1 MPGNGFTFAIR
12 IGCENDA
19 IAVFQRFDNI
29 GKAFGGIA
37 IHLPRHCKV
46 FVGTNRAILG
56 WQVPHMTERGQNL
69 IVRAQIFIDGFSLG
83 RRFDNDDVHLKQ
95 PRFAPHGDKIPPLR
109 VKFVAFT

>member
-29 GKAFGGIA
+29 GKAFEELL
-37 IHLPRHCKV
+37 LPRHCKV

-83 RRFDNDDVHLKQ
+83 RRSDNDDVHLKQ
-95 PRFAPHGDKIPPLR
+95 CPMEIKYLPLR